1 MEAFWGT
8 IKDIKD
14 NTDRIDSQTQAL
26 SQLHA
31 QTLECIDPM
40 ERAALAKQA
49 EALADDITDLGTTNR
64 LLIKN
69 LTTENRNIAAEVGPS
84 EPSMRIRTNQV
95 PPARPLNIEMSLH
108 CICVCVFVVRACFCV
123 FYQCIEHVAG
133 GTKCLQGKGTRAP
146 STRLQAGQP

>member
-95 PPARPLNIEMSLH
+95 PPLEYRDVVTLYL
-108 CICVCVFVVRACFCV
+108 CVCVCV
-123 FYQCIEHVAG
+123 
-133 GTKCLQGKGTRAP
+133 CL
-146 STRLQAGQP
+146 